1 MIMDCFQHIT
11 WLIIRFL
18 EKRDKI
24 YDAIKTVDDS
34 IKGIKNF
41 FEARITLTDD
51 KMKDI
56 VKVFR
61 KFRNFLLKGT
71 TRKINSQEG
80 GF

>member
-51 KMKDI
+51 KMK
-56 VKVFR
+56 KYC
-61 KFRNFLLKGT
+61 
-71 TRKINSQEG
+71 
-80 GF
+80 

>member
-1 MIMDCFQHIT
+1 M
-11 WLIIRFL
+11 

-24 YDAIKTVDDS
+24 YDTIKTVDDS
-34 IKGIKNF
+34 IKVIKKF

-51 KMKDI
+51 KVKDI

-61 KFRNFLLKGT
+61 KYRNFLLKGT

>member
-1 MIMDCFQHIT
+1 MIKDCFQHTT

-24 YDAIKTVDDS
+24 YDTIKTVDDS
-34 IKGIKNF
+34 IKGTKIL

-51 KMKDI
+51 KIKYI

-61 KFRNFLLKGT
+61 KFKNFLLKGT